1 MILNER
7 EIKILEKFYFKDK
20 ITISELSKEFEISER
35 MIRYNIEK
43 INNVLKF
50 LKLST
55 IKKMEKG
62 NFYLD
67 IKDNIELI
75 KIIKKLEPLNKEKR
89 EILIQFHIIFSKN
102 KKTITY
108 FSDILNISRMT
119 VINDIKNINENI
131 LEYDLQIINK
141 NGLIIEGKEE
151 NLKKYIVNI
160 LSKQIYL
167 IIKESETEFSNTLKN
182 ILFESINKSVFYK
195 IKTFITDLINDFD
208 IKINDVNY
216 NIFFSQILCIF
227 MFKRN
232 YKNIDFE
239 LKKTYEYTYTV
250 NNLEKLY
257 LIKNIKEEN
266 ILSIVESIIW
276 VKSYE
281 NYEKY
286 YENWLNIEI
295 IAKNIILFVE
305 KNIRINISNDN
316 LLYEFLIQHLKAL
329 MYRNTN
335 GYSLKKIELKEIN
348 KDKDELYNIIKK
360 SFSMM
365 KNILNEEINEDEI
378 FLLKTHF
385 LASIKRI
392 QLQQQK
398 PEKIMIITSLGPG
411 SKQILVNN
419 IKNNFLVDIVY
430 IGPLFK
436 LDEKLKNTKVKYI
449 LTTMDIKNLNIK
461 GVTIIKI
468 NVILTDLDKKNLINN
483 GFKNNPNKVIL
494 SNLLNIINKNC
505 KINDYEKLL
514 KDLISNFGDKIVDD
528 LSEDYE
534 NENVISFDNI
544 IFDYKSKDIKE
555 AIIKSLTVLED
566 KYINKTYTED
576 VLKIF
581 EENSNYI
588 IRYNG
593 VIFPHTKNKGNVY
606 KTGVSIICLEK
617 PLILEDTKEKI
628 DTIVTFVIKDEKK
641 NLNMISNII
650 NKAFQTKF
658 KKILKEK
665 NKLNLISYLEEKR

>member
-7 EIKILEKFYFKDK
+7 EIKILEKFYFKDN
-20 ITISELSKEFEISER
+20 ITISELSKEFEVSER
-35 MIRYNIEK
+35 MVRYNIDK

-55 IKKMEKG
+55 IKKLEKG
-62 NFYLD
+62 IFYLD
-67 IKDNIELI
+67 IKNNIELI

-89 EILIQFHIIFSKN
+89 EILIQFNIIFSKS
-102 KKTITY
+102 KKRISY
-108 FSDILNISRMT
+108 FSEELNISRMT
-119 VINDIKNINENI
+119 VINDIKNINKMILKYNI
-131 LEYDLQIINK
+131 QIINK
-141 NGLIIEGKEE
+141 NGLVLNGNNEDIR
-151 NLKKYIVNI
+151 KYIINI

-167 IIKESETEFSNTLKN
+167 INKESENEFSNILKSL
-182 ILFESINKSVFYK
+182 LFENITKNMFFK
-195 IKTFITDLINDFD
+195 IKSFISDLMNDFD
-208 IKINDVNY
+208 IKTNDINY
-216 NIFFSQILCIF
+216 NIFFSQILYIF
-227 MFKRN
+227 IFKN
-232 YKNIDFE
+232 NVINNFK
-239 LKKTYEYTYTV
+239 LKETYEYTYTFNKLKELSLLKYV
-250 NNLEKLY
+250 N
-257 LIKNIKEEN
+257 EEN
-266 ILSIVESIIW
+266 ILNIVDSIIW
-276 VKSYE
+276 IKSYE

-286 YENWLNIEI
+286 HENWFNIEI
-295 IAKNIILFVE
+295 IVKNIILYVE
-305 KNIRINISNDN
+305 KNIRVNISNDN
-316 LLYEFLIQHLKAL
+316 LLYEFLIQHLKA
-329 MYRNTN
+329 MIYRNIN
-335 GYSLKKIELKEIN
+335 GYSLKKNEIKELN
-348 KDKDELYNIIKK
+348 KDKDELYKIIEK
-360 SFSMM
+360 SLYML
-365 KNILNEEINEDEI
+365 KNICNEDINEDEI

-392 QLQQQK
+392 QMQQEK

-411 SKQILVNN
+411 SKQILINN

-430 IGPLFK
+430 VGPLFK
-436 LDEKLKNTKVKYI
+436 LDDKLKNIKVKYI
-449 LTTMDIKNLNIK
+449 LTTMDIKNINIK
-461 GVTIIKI
+461 GITIIKI
-468 NVILTDLDKKNLINN
+468 NAILTDLDKKILINN

-544 IFDYKSKDIKE
+544 IFDYKSKNIKE

-606 KTGVSIICLEK
+606 KTGVSIICLKE
-617 PLILEDTKEKI
+617 PLIIDDTKEKI
-628 DTIVTFVIKDEKK
+628 DTILTFVIKDEKK
-641 NLNMISNII
+641 NLNMISDII
-650 NKAFQTKF
+650 NKAFQIKF
-658 KKILKEK
+658 KKVLKEK
-665 NKLNLISYLEEKR
+665 NKIKLISYLQEKR